1 MEKGKVSEF
10 CDLSLIVSAI
20 HRHARPAHAHSNP
33 YISLTARPIRHSDAD
48 DYIKCDYCPIT
59 SHHIRVELLTPL
71 RSKTYMFKS
80 RIVCTRIT
88 YNRKFS
94 QSDYP

>member
-10 CDLSLIVSAI
+10 CDLSLIVSAM
-20 HRHARPAHAHSNP
+20 HRHARPADAHSNP

-59 SHHIRVELLTPL
+59 SHHIRVQLLTPL
-71 RSKTYMFKS
+71 
-80 RIVCTRIT
+80 TRETNNI
-88 YNRKFS
+88 YV
-94 QSDYP
+94 